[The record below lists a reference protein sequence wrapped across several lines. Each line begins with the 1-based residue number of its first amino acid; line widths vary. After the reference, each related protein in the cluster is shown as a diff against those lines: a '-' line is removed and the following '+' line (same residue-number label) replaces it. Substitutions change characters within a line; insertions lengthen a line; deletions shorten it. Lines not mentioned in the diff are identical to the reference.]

1 MNKKHLAVILSILSL
16 TYLGPQAS
24 AEAIP
29 PDLLVKNTAN
39 EVLEIIKADPDV
51 AHSDMNKIGKIV
63 EEKIAT
69 KFDFDRMS
77 QMVLGRSWKTAS
89 KSDQDQFIKEFKS
102 LLVRTYSSALSK
114 YKNQAIEY
122 RPLKLDP
129 SAVEVK
135 VKTQILQPGST
146 AIPLEYSMEKVGDT
160 WKVFDVV
167 IDGVSLVT
175 TYRGQFSEEAK
186 QNGVNGVTQKLADKN
201 NK

>member
-39 EVLEIIKADPDV
+39 EVLEIIKADLDV
-51 AHSDMNKIGKIV
+51 THSDMNKIGKIV

-102 LLVRTYSSALSK
+102 LLVRTYSSK
-114 YKNQAIEY
+114 V
-122 RPLKLDP
+122 DP
-129 SAVEVK
+129 S
-135 VKTQILQPGST
+135 VKTK
-146 AIPLEYSMEKVGDT
+146 MHRV
-160 WKVFDVV
+160 
-167 IDGVSLVT
+167 
-175 TYRGQFSEEAK
+175 
-186 QNGVNGVTQKLADKN
+186 
-201 NK
+201 